1 MSTNSEAIHRR
12 RLHEI
17 LAERLMARIRAGDP
31 PPGGA
36 LPSEQELMARF
47 GVGRP
52 TVREALLRLEAAGV
66 ITISHGE
73 RARVVEPSAARIL
86 GQLNE
91 GIIHL
96 LGVDATSLEHLKD
109 ARLAIEEGLVRRAT
123 ERATDASLARIAD
136 SLRRQAEAAERGE
149 GFLATDMDFHVAIA
163 EGSGNPLFP
172 VFLKAMLDWVSAFH
186 ATAVRTPGM
195 EPVAMAEHRAIFD
208 RMLAR
213 DVEGAVESMR
223 SHLLRSARLFGHR
236 LGLPSASERTSSTVL
251 T

>member
-1 MSTNSEAIHRR
+1 MSTSPEPIQRR

-17 LAERLMARIRAGDP
+17 LAERLLARIRDGDP

-36 LPSEQELMARF
+36 LPSEQELMAQF

-73 RARVVEPSAARIL
+73 RARVVEPSASRIL

-91 GIIHL
+91 SIIHL

-123 ERATDASLARIAD
+123 ERATDASLARIAE
-136 SLRRQAEAAERGE
+136 SLRRQADAARIGK
-149 GFLATDMDFHVAIA
+149 GFLAEDMAFHVAIA
-163 EGSGNPLFP
+163 EGAGNPLFP
-172 VFLKAMLDWVSAFH
+172 VFLKAMLDWLSAFH
-186 ATAVRTPGM
+186 TAAVSTPGM
-195 EPVAMAEHRAIFD
+195 EPVAMAEHRRIFE
-208 RMLAR
+208 RIEAR
-213 DVEGAVESMR
+213 DVEGAAAAMR
-223 SHLLRSARLFGHR
+223 SHLLRSARLFGR
-236 LGLPSASERTSSTVL
+236 RSDRPGGERASSSVL
-251 T
+251 A

>member
-1 MSTNSEAIHRR
+1 MTTSREPIQRR

-17 LAERLMARIRAGDP
+17 LAERLLAGIRSGDP

-36 LPSEQELMARF
+36 LPSEQELMVRF

-73 RARVVEPSAARIL
+73 RARVVEPSASRIL
-86 GQLNE
+86 SQLNE
-91 GIIHL
+91 SIIHL

-123 ERATDASLARIAD
+123 ERATKASLARIEE

-149 GFLATDMDFHVAIA
+149 GFLAADMDFHVAIA

-186 ATAVRTPGM
+186 ASAVRTPGM
-195 EPVAMAEHRAIFD
+195 EPVVMAEHRAIFD
-208 RMLAR
+208 HMVAR
-213 DVEGAVESMR
+213 DVEGAVALMR
-223 SHLLRSARLFGHR
+223 SHLLRSARL
-236 LGLPSASERTSSTVL
+236 LGRRFD
-251 T
+251 

>member
-1 MSTNSEAIHRR
+1 MTNPEPIQRR

-17 LAERLMARIRAGDP
+17 LAERLLARIRAGDP
-31 PPGGA
+31 PPGGT
-36 LPSEQELMARF
+36 LPSEQELMARY

-91 GIIHL
+91 GIVHL

-123 ERATDASLARIAD
+123 ERASAASLARIAAT
-136 SLRRQAEAAERGE
+136 LERQAEAAARGE
-149 GFLATDMDFHVAIA
+149 GFLAADMDFHVAIA
-163 EGSGNPLFP
+163 EGAGNPLFP
-172 VFLKAMLDWVSAFH
+172 VFLKAMLDWLGAFH
-186 ATAVRTPGM
+186 AAAVRTPGM
-195 EPVAMAEHRAIFD
+195 EPVAMAEHRTIFA
-208 RMLAR
+208 RMQAG
-213 DVEGAVESMR
+213 DAEAAAAAMR
-223 SHLLRSARLFGHR
+223 AHLLRSARLFRRPAG
-236 LGLPSASERTSSTVL
+236 
-251 T
+251 

>member
-1 MSTNSEAIHRR
+1 MTTPEPIQRR

-17 LAERLMARIRAGDP
+17 LAERLLARIRAGDP

-91 GIIHL
+91 GIVHL

-123 ERATDASLARIAD
+123 ERASAASLARIEAN
-136 SLRRQAEAAERGE
+136 LGRQAEAAARGE
-149 GFLATDMDFHVAIA
+149 GFLAADMDFHVAIA
-163 EGSGNPLFP
+163 EGAGNPLFP
-172 VFLKAMLDWVSAFH
+172 VFLKAMLDWLGAFH
-186 ATAVRTPGM
+186 AAAVRTPGM
-195 EPVAMAEHRAIFD
+195 EPVAMAEHRAIFE
-208 RMLAR
+208 RMRAR
-213 DVEGAVESMR
+213 DAEGAVAAMR
-223 SHLLRSARLFGHR
+223 AHLLRSARLFRRPAG
-236 LGLPSASERTSSTVL
+236 
-251 T
+251 